1 MFAQE
6 RALENGGNSLIER
19 LAKQLG
25 MAANARYIY
34 AEPVERDGTTVIP
47 VAKAAYGF
55 GGGSGKKEGEEGSG
69 GGGGVSVTPVGYIE
83 MKNGETRF
91 RPTHDWLTLIPIA
104 AATAPIVLFSAWIFT
119 KLLRPKE
126 TKPGSNG
133 QVSSN

>member
-1 MFAQE
+1 MIAQE
-6 RALENGGNSLIER
+6 KAVVKTEDSFIER

-25 MAANARYIY
+25 VAANARYIY

-69 GGGGVSVTPVGYIE
+69 GGGGVSVKPVGYIE

-91 RPTHDWLTLIPIA
+91 RTTHDWLALITIVT
-104 AATAPIVLFSAWIFT
+104 ATAPIFLLSAWVFT
-119 KLLRPKE
+119 RLLPPKGA
-126 TKPGSNG
+126 KPA
-133 QVSSN
+133 